1 MAVPYLTKDSA
12 NDICLQKDGTLCV
25 IYVVPSK
32 AESSMIIM
40 DEIEKLESQF
50 SSKIERGINFNFI
63 RLDATLEPEFSGM
76 FNDYFIEPFVVVMN
90 PGKRKRF
97 LKHEGDLTAPSISKT
112 LDTIQGF

>member
-1 MAVPYLTKDSA
+1 
-12 NDICLQKDGTLCV
+12 
-25 IYVVPSK
+25 
-32 AESSMIIM
+32 MIIM

-76 FNDYFIEPFVVVMN
+76 FGDYFIEPFLVVMN

-97 LKHEGDLTAPSISKT
+97 LKHEGDLTATSISKT
-112 LDTIQGF
+112 LDTILGGDARFKAIKDFKTLESSYDMYVQ